1 MHISV
6 QQEAFD
12 LGAVSADFA
21 GGHKDMGAIVTFTG
35 VVRDLPDDP
44 LEAMEI
50 EHYPGMTEKALR
62 GMAEQAMARFSLG
75 DALVIHRYG
84 RLVPGEMIMMVATA
98 ARHRKDAFQAAE
110 FLMDY
115 LKSRAPFWKKEFTT
129 SGADWVAAKDED
141 EASLRRW

>member
-44 LEAMEI
+44 LPSVFI
-50 EHYPGMTEKALR
+50 
-62 GMAEQAMARFSLG
+62 SS
-75 DALVIHRYG
+75 
-84 RLVPGEMIMMVATA
+84 
-98 ARHRKDAFQAAE
+98 RHTSVRP
-110 FLMDY
+110 
-115 LKSRAPFWKKEFTT
+115 SRA
-129 SGADWVAAKDED
+129 
-141 EASLRRW
+141 RW